1 MTTSENRSGN
11 ERVRGSGF
19 TVNDPGG
26 SFAASPVMSALLAEN
41 WWAVALRGVFG
52 IIFGLC
58 ALLMT
63 DVTISALVILFA
75 AYMLADGIMAIVA
88 GVRAA
93 KRRERWWPFI
103 LEGLVDIAAGAIA
116 FFVPIA
122 TILAFVWLNGA
133 WAIITGILMLM
144 AVFRLRQTH
153 GKWLLAHGGIVSVV
167 WGVLLF
173 IAPIAG
179 AVVMTWWLGA
189 YALIFGGALLGA
201 CSTTGGAA
209 SGRRFRASGPTSP
222 MRGWR
227 CGPSI
232 PHG

>member
-1 MTTSENRSGN
+1 MTTSENHGRN
-11 ERVRGSGF
+11 EGVRGSGF

-26 SFAASPVMSALLAEN
+26 SFVESQVMSALLAEN
-41 WWAVALRGVFG
+41 WWTVALRGVFG
-52 IIFGLC
+52 IIFGLR

-63 DVTISALVILFA
+63 DVTIGALIILFA

-93 KRRERWWPFI
+93 TRRERWWPFI
-103 LEGLVDIAAGAIA
+103 LEGLVDIATGAIA
-116 FFVPIA
+116 FFLPIA

-133 WAIITGILMLM
+133 WAIISGILMLV
-144 AVFRLRQTH
+144 AVFRLRKTH
-153 GKWLLAHGGIVSVV
+153 GKWLLALSGIVSVV

-189 YALIFGGALLGA
+189 YALIFGGVLLVLAFRLRKHRNEPSGM
-201 CSTTGGAA
+201 AA
-209 SGRRFRASGPTSP
+209 HPA
-222 MRGWR
+222 
-227 CGPSI
+227 
-232 PHG
+232 